1 MPASIVQFSSV
12 PPGRVSVTDRP
23 VAAPAL
29 LLLSVTVNPIC
40 EPALTL
46 TASAVLAIVTAG
58 AVVGVGVGVGVSVG
72 VGAAVGVGV
81 GVGAGV
87 GVGVGGAVCTEIG
100 IVVVMVL
107 PALSET
113 VRRTLYRPGTGKIF
127 DGFCASEKSPS
138 SKVHAYCVT
147 LRPGEVAVAENVTAT
162 PGDPLV
168 GSALTEQLIC
178 WAGGLRNHGAAVACV
193 LKNASNT

>member
-1 MPASIVQFSSV
+1 MLPASIVQLTSV
-12 PPGRVSVTDRP
+12 PPGRVSVTERP

-46 TASAVLAIVTAG
+46 TASAVLVIVTPG
-58 AVVGVGVGVGVSVG
+58 AVIG
-72 VGAAVGVGV
+72 VGVGV
-81 GVGAGV
+81 GVGAAVGAGVGVGGGV

-100 IVVVMVL
+100 IVLVTVL
-107 PALSET
+107 PASSET
-113 VRRTLYRPGTGKIF
+113 VRPTLYRPGTGKTF

-147 LRPGEVAVAENVTAT
+147 VRPGELAVAENVTAT
-162 PGDPLV
+162 PGGPVL
-168 GSALTEQLIC
+168 GSAFTEQLIC
-178 WAGGLRNHGAAVACV
+178 WTGGLRNHGVAVGCV
-193 LKNASNT
+193 LKNASNS

>member
-1 MPASIVQFSSV
+1 M
-12 PPGRVSVTDRP
+12 TERP

-46 TASAVLAIVTAG
+46 TASAVLMIVTPG
-58 AVVGVGVGVGVSVG
+58 AVIGVGIGVGVGVG

-81 GVGAGV
+81 GVGGGV

-100 IVVVMVL
+100 IVLVTVL
-107 PALSET
+107 PASSET
-113 VRRTLYRPGTGKIF
+113 VRPTLYRPGTGKTF

-138 SKVHAYCVT
+138 SKVHAFCVMVC
-147 LRPGEVAVAENVTAT
+147 PGEVAVAEKAT
-162 PGDPLV
+162 INPGATMLGSPL
-168 GSALTEQLIC
+168 AEQLIC
-178 WAGGLRNHGAAVACV
+178 
-193 LKNASNT
+193 